1 MFVVSQ
7 FILNKSGMCQNTQQT
22 STYSVAL
29 GLILY
34 SSIYLYILF
43 YNNQYLDI
51 FNKFIS
57 YIVVIDLLLS
67 AFYYFS
73 MQKEA
78 ESILRIEEAEADE
91 DDTVSDSEDAYTED
105 EENDVD
111 DDESQQ
117 YIDNLIAQ
125 ARVSDQQRMSAV
137 MEDEVVDDPVVDEQ
151 NEVDV
156 QMDAPVEE
164 TIEEVVE
171 VKKRAV
177 RKPKKIAVTE
187 I

>member
-1 MFVVSQ
+1 
-7 FILNKSGMCQNTQQT
+7 
-22 STYSVAL
+22 
-29 GLILY
+29 
-34 SSIYLYILF
+34 
-43 YNNQYLDI
+43 
-51 FNKFIS
+51 
-57 YIVVIDLLLS
+57 
-67 AFYYFS
+67 